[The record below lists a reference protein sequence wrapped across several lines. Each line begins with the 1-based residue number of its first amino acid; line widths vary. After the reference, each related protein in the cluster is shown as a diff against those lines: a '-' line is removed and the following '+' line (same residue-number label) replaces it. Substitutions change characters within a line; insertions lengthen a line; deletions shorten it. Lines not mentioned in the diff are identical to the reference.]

1 MIAILL
7 ATLSEAQPLLDRLN
21 AEKRLTASGDANPD
35 RDLQHNLL
43 PTTAGRTPVKPVSPQ
58 TFETYSFAARG
69 RRPGGLVIITG
80 IGLQQAA
87 AATDYAIEARG
98 ARHILN
104 VGICGALTQAV
115 EPGHM
120 CHITEIIEGD
130 GLLKKRATPPLPLAT
145 ESLWESLPA
154 ARLASVSEPVF
165 GGEGRR
171 ILADHADMVDMEGY
185 AIVQSCRQK
194 GIPFQLLKVVSDR
207 ADDAGHDEL
216 HLNMKRVST
225 LLAEEVMA
233 GLEHHLAHPGG
244 KLLPRLFNFV
254 KIEHIIFSIPLLL
267 AGAWL
272 GAGRQWPGVRPLL
285 LVMLAGVGARAL
297 GMAMNR
303 ILDRHI
309 DQLNPRT
316 ASRELPSGRLSSGH
330 AWAVAATGL
339 IIYLA
344 ACAALGPL
352 CLKLSPI
359 PALVLITYSMLK
371 RLSSL
376 CHYGIG
382 ACLAFG
388 PLGAYV
394 AVTGSTAIDG
404 AILMLALFT
413 FCWISGFDIIYALQD
428 LKADREIGVH
438 SLPAALGSVGAQWMA
453 ALTHLVAAAA
463 AVQLWMLGG
472 AGAASGTAL
481 TVTLAAFGLA
491 YYPKLPL
498 HVRFFPVSAIAGVA
512 GALIAML

>member
-7 ATLSEAQPLLDRLN
+7 ATLNEAQPLLDRLH
-21 AEKRLTASGDANPD
+21 AEKRLSASGDENEE

-43 PTTAGRTPVKPVSPQ
+43 RSAAGAAPATAALPQ
-58 TFETYSFAARG
+58 TFETYSFEARD

-80 IGLQQAA
+80 IGPRQAA
-87 AATDYAIEARG
+87 AATEYAIQARG

-104 VGICGALTQAV
+104 VGICGALTHAV

-120 CHITEIIEGD
+120 CHITEIIQGD
-130 GLLKKRATPPLPLAT
+130 ALLKNPATPSLPLAT
-145 ESLWESLPA
+145 ESLWKSLPP
-154 ARLASVSEPVF
+154 ARLVSVSEPVF
-165 GGEGRR
+165 GGEGRT
-171 ILADHADMVDMEGY
+171 ILAAHSDMVDMEGFD
-185 AIVQSCRQK
+185 IVRVCKQE
-194 GIPFQLLKVVSDR
+194 GVPFQLLKVVSDR
-207 ADDAGHDEL
+207 ADDSGHEEL
-216 HLNMKRVST
+216 HLNLTRVST
-225 LLAEEVMA
+225 ILAEEVMA

-244 KLLPRLFNFV
+244 NLMSRLFNFV
-254 KIEHIIFSIPLLL
+254 KIEHTIFSVPLIL

-316 ASRELPSGRLSSGH
+316 ASRELPSGKLSPSH

-339 IIYLA
+339 IVYLT

-371 RLSSL
+371 RFSNL

-382 ACLAFG
+382 VCLAFG

-394 AVTGSTAIDG
+394 AVSGSTAIDG
-404 AILMLALFT
+404 ATLMLALFT

-428 LKADREIGVH
+428 LKVDREIGVH
-438 SLPAALGSVGAQWMA
+438 SLPAALGSTGAQWMA

-463 AVQLWMLGG
+463 AVQLWVLVG
-472 AGAASGTAL
+472 AGLASGLAL
-481 TVTLAAFGLA
+481 VVTVATLTLA

-498 HVRFFPVSAIAGVA
+498 HVRFFPVSAIAGIA
-512 GALIAML
+512 GAMIAML